1 MLKRMLLSAALLS
14 PLSALAQ
21 QTQQQISPEQIYR
34 QINAALAQDNARLGM
49 ENAQLQQ
56 QNNALIAE
64 LNRLKAPKQEPAK

>member
-1 MLKRMLLSAALLS
+1 MLRLAIALVFLF
-14 PLSALAQ
+14 PFAVLAQ

-64 LNRLKAPKQEPAK
+64 LNRLKAQKQEPTK